1 MTKSEELFEALCATS
16 SIRAERV
23 HIDRDAA
30 PDYMLWCG
38 NASIVIK
45 VKQFDPAPPPQRTA
59 HAPLHEGD
67 AFYDSVPGERV
78 RSKIDSAIPQ
88 FKRLSGG
95 VRPAL
100 LVLYDNVR
108 LWPEICDPYA
118 ISVAMYG
125 IETVHVTPLVAAFET
140 SGLAPEGRTTLV
152 APHPAATRKAISR
165 ASTTLSGIALLSDE
179 DGQVTMQ
186 VFHNFFARN
195 PIDPS
200 LLRNAAIT
208 HYRLTENP
216 DQVFA
221 DWTPFDPQP

>member
-1 MTKSEELFEALCATS
+1 MMKSEELFEALCATS
-16 SIRAERV
+16 AIRAERV
-23 HIDRDAA
+23 HIDRHSA

-38 NASIVIK
+38 SASIVIK
-45 VKQFDPAPPPQRTA
+45 VKQFDASPAQQ
-59 HAPLHEGD
+59 HAMHKPMDHLHEGD
-67 AFYDSVPGERV
+67 TFYDSVPGERV

-95 VRPAL
+95 VRPTL

-108 LWPEICDPYA
+108 LWPEICDSYA

-125 IETVHVTPLVAAFET
+125 IETVLVTPEV
-140 SGLAPEGRTTLV
+140 APEGGNTLV
-152 APHPAATRKAISR
+152 AQWPARKATSR

-186 VFHNFFARN
+186 VFHNYFARN

-216 DQVFA
+216 DEVFA
-221 DWTPFDPQP
+221 DWTPFYPRTP

>member
-1 MTKSEELFEALCATS
+1 MTKSEELFESLCATS

-23 HIDRDAA
+23 HIDRNAP

-38 NASIVIK
+38 NASIAIQI
-45 VKQFDPAPPPQRTA
+45 KQFDPTPPYRTA
-59 HAPLHEGD
+59 HKTPDPLHEGD

-78 RSKIDSAIPQ
+78 RSKIDNAIPQ
-88 FKRLSGG
+88 LKRLSGG
-95 VRPAL
+95 VRPTL

-118 ISVAMYG
+118 VSIAMYG
-125 IETVHVTPLVAAFET
+125 IETLHVTPLVTPFEM
-140 SGLAPEGRTTLV
+140 PEGRTTLV
-152 APHPAATRKAISR
+152 AAPRPAATRKATSR
-165 ASTTLSGIALLSDE
+165 ASTVLSGIALLSDE

-186 VFHNFFARN
+186 LFHNFFARN

-200 LLRNAAIT
+200 LLRNPAVT

-216 DQVFA
+216 DEVFA
-221 DWTPFDPQP
+221 EWTPFDPHP

>member
-16 SIRAERV
+16 AIRAERV
-23 HIDRDAA
+23 HIDRQKA

-38 NASIVIK
+38 SASIVIK
-45 VKQFDPAPPPQRTA
+45 VKQFDPSSAQQRTA
-59 HAPLHEGD
+59 HKPLDSLFEGD

-78 RSKIDSAIPQ
+78 RSQIDGAIPQ
-88 FKRLSGG
+88 FKRLSGE
-95 VRPAL
+95 VRPTL

-108 LWPEICDPYA
+108 LWPEICDSYA

-125 IETVHVTPLVAAFET
+125 IETVLVTPEVAT
-140 SGLAPEGRTTLV
+140 EGGTTLV
-152 APHPAATRKAISR
+152 AQWPVASRKATSR

-195 PIDPS
+195 PIDPG
-200 LLRNAAIT
+200 LLRNPAIT
-208 HYRLTENP
+208 HYRLNENP
-216 DQVFA
+216 DEVFSE
-221 DWTPFDPQP
+221 WTPFDPQTP

>member
-1 MTKSEELFEALCATS
+1 MTKSEVLFESLCAAS
-16 SIRAERV
+16 AIRAERIHV
-23 HIDRDAA
+23 DRRMA
-30 PDYMLWCG
+30 PDYMLWSG

-45 VKQFDPAPPPQRTA
+45 VKQFDAMPADQRTSLSR
-59 HAPLHEGD
+59 PDEIHESD

-95 VRPAL
+95 VRPTL

-108 LWPEICDPYA
+108 LRPEICDSYA

-125 IETVHVTPLVAAFET
+125 IETVVVTSEVVPEGGSILVAH
-140 SGLAPEGRTTLV
+140 S
-152 APHPAATRKAISR
+152 PAASRRATSR
-165 ASTTLSGIALLSDE
+165 ANATLSGIALLSDN
-179 DGQVTMQ
+179 DGRIAMQ

-195 PIDPS
+195 PIDPR
-200 LLRNAAIT
+200 LLGTPAIT

-216 DQVFA
+216 DEVFTE
-221 DWTPFDPQP
+221 WTLFDPQNP